1 MSCIFHADVA
11 STGKGLQTG
20 KLCWVGTTLVSV
32 ARCCDLV
39 SVAMIPHVK
48 YMADCMKE
56 CMSNFLDFIML
67 ENYFLLPWMFA
78 EKMSHRTF
86 SCSAR
91 RLVRDSLLITFL
103 AITASV
109 SEGKEAG
116 ETLNAASRSA
126 NPITN
131 PKQKDSTNQNK
142 ETGDQEICRLVIRID
157 FQKTDNTAAAQLRA
171 DIKAGV
177 FADYAINEVRNNR
190 LRKSPKISVPV
201 GRNRYRVWYGY
212 SERIRAA
219 VLTNAGALSP
229 VKQGS
234 VSHVTQV
241 AHSEKVTTEDSDAG
255 TNYPQR
261 TSWWTVGKR
270 YPNREAMVKHLA
282 IGQHEGVFALSWL
295 DSLTREEL
303 HALHSDDHENKINWN
318 YAVRPVEVE
327 TNTVSSS
334 N

>member
-1 MSCIFHADVA
+1 
-11 STGKGLQTG
+11 
-20 KLCWVGTTLVSV
+20 
-32 ARCCDLV
+32 
-39 SVAMIPHVK
+39 
-48 YMADCMKE
+48 
-56 CMSNFLDFIML
+56 ML
-67 ENYFLLPWMFA
+67 EKYFLLPWMFA
-78 EKMSHRTF
+78 DKMPHCNF
-86 SCSAR
+86 SYSAR
-91 RLVRDSLLITFL
+91 WFVRGSLLITFL

-109 SEGKEAG
+109 SEGKDAG
-116 ETLNAASRSA
+116 ETLNAANRLA
-126 NPITN
+126 KPITN
-131 PKQKDSTNQNK
+131 AKQKDSTNQNK

-157 FQKTDNTAAAQLRA
+157 FHKTDNTAAAQLRA

-190 LRKSPKISVPV
+190 LSKSPKISVPV

-234 VSHVTQV
+234 VTQV

-255 TNYPQR
+255 TKYPQR

-282 IGQHEGVFALSWL
+282 IGQHEGVFDLGWL
-295 DSLTREEL
+295 NSLTRDEL

-318 YAVRPVEVE
+318 YAVRPVEAE
-327 TNTVSSS
+327 GNTVSTS